1 MRKEFRFLLQSARI
15 NLALVAGYAAVL
27 TLGAILFPAPEGERN
42 LFYNYFISAPITVS
56 FILFIM
62 SFSMGANNLNISLTL
77 GGRRRDYFW
86 ALQPVLALYVG
97 TSWAIQLLM
106 SAVPKALRWTDPWG
120 WDLSLLG
127 GWPLW
132 VYPPGVLDSPG
143 LWHPLRSADGRVQ
156 GMEGDRGCSG
166 RNGDDG
172 SPDFPDGDGGGA
184 QDPSVG
190 RSSLYPGGRS
200 GSGPGGQR
208 VLPVA

>member
-62 SFSMGANNLNISLTL
+62 SFGRKQPKHLPHSGRAAAGLLLGPSAGPGALCRDQLGHPAADVGGAQGAPVDRSLGVGSLTA
-77 GGRRRDYFW
+77 GRL
-86 ALQPVLALYVG
+86 APVGV
-97 TSWAIQLLM
+97 
-106 SAVPKALRWTDPWG
+106 
-120 WDLSLLG
+120 
-127 GWPLW
+127 
-132 VYPPGVLDSPG
+132 PPGVLDSPG

-156 GMEGDRGCSG
+156 GMEGDRGCFG
-166 RNGDDG
+166 RNGNDG

>member
-77 GGRRRDYFW
+77 GGRRRGPSAGPG
-86 ALQPVLALYVG
+86 ALCRDQLGHPAADVGGAQGAPVDRSLGVGSLTAGRLAPVG
-97 TSWAIQLLM
+97 
-106 SAVPKALRWTDPWG
+106 V
-120 WDLSLLG
+120 
-127 GWPLW
+127 
-132 VYPPGVLDSPG
+132 PPGVLDSPG
-143 LWHPLRSADGRVQ
+143 LWDPLRSADGRVQ

-166 RNGDDG
+166 RNGNDG

>member
-77 GGRRRDYFW
+77 GGRP
-86 ALQPVLALYVG
+86 AGLLLGPSAGPGVYVG

-106 SAVPKALRWTDPWG
+106 SAVPSAPLDDPWG

-132 VYPPGVLDSPG
+132 VYPLAVLDSPG

-166 RNGDDG
+166 RNGNDG